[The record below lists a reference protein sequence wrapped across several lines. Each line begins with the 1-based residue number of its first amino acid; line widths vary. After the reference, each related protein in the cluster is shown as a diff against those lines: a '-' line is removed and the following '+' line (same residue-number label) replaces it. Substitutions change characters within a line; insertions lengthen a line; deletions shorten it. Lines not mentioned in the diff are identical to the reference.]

1 MPYEIRSRVFSMTVR
16 FLIADDHAHVRL
28 RLRRILEAHP
38 DWSVVADVENGRDAV
53 QKTLELKPDFVILDF
68 VMPVM
73 DGIQA
78 AQRIRAEFPQTPIL
92 MCTLHD
98 FEFLRQAAAA
108 VGIRDVLLKV
118 DAPTRLLEAC
128 ERLLAESPPAAAA
141 AGAAN
146 AAAATAA
153 AAAAAGAG
161 AEEPAPPPNSN
172 SRPIK

>member
-1 MPYEIRSRVFSMTVR
+1 MTVR

-53 QKTLELKPDFVILDF
+53 LKTLELKPDFVILDF

-141 AGAAN
+141 TGAAT

-153 AAAAAGAG
+153 TATTNTAP
-161 AEEPAPPPNSN
+161 EEPGAPPGSAKRA
-172 SRPIK
+172 SAK